1 MIELKSISAGYDR
14 MTVNRNIDLTISPG
28 KILLVLGPNGAG
40 KTTLMRAL
48 SGMIPVSSGEIS
60 LDGEPFGKRHTE
72 QLARD
77 GIRHVLEGHRVF
89 PEISVEDNIR
99 LGQAPVARDKRLT
112 TEELLERAF
121 DVFPILGEKRK
132 LLARSLSGGQQQML
146 ALVQAWSGQP
156 RFLLCDEPSLGL
168 AQALIP
174 DILTFLKARAAEG
187 MGVVLVEQLVDQP
200 LAVADEVVMIKQ
212 GEIVFKSEQASMD
225 DRDDLVNL
233 MLD

>member
-1 MIELKSISAGYDR
+1 MIELKQVSAGYDR
-14 MTVNRNIDLTISPG
+14 MTVNRNIDLTINPG

-48 SGMIPVSSGEIS
+48 SGMIPVSQGDIT
-60 LDGEPFGKRHTE
+60 LDGVPFGKRSTE

-77 GIRHVLEGHRVF
+77 GVRHVLEGHRVF

-99 LGQAPVARDKRLT
+99 LGQAPVERDKRLKSD
-112 TEELLERAF
+112 ELLERAF
-121 DVFPILGEKRK
+121 EVFPILGEKRK

-174 DILTFLKARAAEG
+174 DILSFLKARAAEG

-200 LAVADEVVMIKQ
+200 LAAADEVVMIKQ
-212 GEIVFKSEQASMD
+212 GEIVFTSDQADMK
-225 DRDDLVNL
+225 DRDHLVNL